1 MAATT
6 ADEREYGRTMGR
18 ELIAQQAWPTTMVT
32 LAERRAWV
40 NRRAI
45 KLTAE
50 QFNVGEDADAWRA
63 EIGRNVYR
71 ALAAPLA
78 ELRGHERAVNAA
90 HDHAAFRAALKQ
102 ARGAMAHLAVLRTA
116 QDPRV
121 AALARGF
128 ASTLWGCLIDYNL
141 SDDLRAALVIERA
154 ARAERDKAEVEERHA
169 AERAA
174 EGSVEPDPATG
185 PTDQFWGG
193 GAAPDPPSLRSHF
206 HPRRWYRSVNIS
218 IRFGTPEMVY
228 FFYPIIN
235 LAQSIYILV

>member
-185 PTDQFWGG
+185 TTDQFWGG
-193 GAAPDPPSLRSHF
+193 GAAPWYGAPLPPPTGSRK
-206 HPRRWYRSVNIS
+206 P
-218 IRFGTPEMVY
+218 
-228 FFYPIIN
+228 
-235 LAQSIYILV
+235 